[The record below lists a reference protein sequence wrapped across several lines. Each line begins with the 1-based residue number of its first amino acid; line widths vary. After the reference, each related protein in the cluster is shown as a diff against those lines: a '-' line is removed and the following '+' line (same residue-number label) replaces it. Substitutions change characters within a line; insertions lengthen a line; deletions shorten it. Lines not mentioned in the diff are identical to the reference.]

1 MTPQEEVNK
10 LDPIPWYHS
19 AVLRGILI
27 ATVSQLLL
35 RVKTKFNVDLSLY
48 GVDANGATELLLDAM
63 TAAALAYSAHG
74 RIAKPNPP
82 IGNGN
87 GKSLPER
94 PPESGGS

>member
-1 MTPQEEVNK
+1 MTDTP
-10 LDPIPWYHS
+10 DSIPWYKS

-27 ATVSQLLL
+27 ATVSQVLL
-35 RVKTKFNVDLSLY
+35 RIKTKFNLDLSAY
-48 GVDANGATELLLDAM
+48 GVDANSATELLLEAIS
-63 TAAALAYSAHG
+63 AASLAYAAHG

-87 GKSLPER
+87 VKPLPER